1 MEFTI
6 YSIGDSAYLAQVL
19 NALAMICGT
28 GSFKT
33 LVAIGGVIGLLVM
46 GVQCIMTGTRQF
58 NIHQTLVG
66 MMAYMIMFGPS
77 CTVLIEDAYNG
88 TVRPVAN
95 VPIGPAVAG
104 SMISN
109 IGYGITDLF
118 EQAYNDDITLT
129 RKNTVEAMKALG
141 ELRSI
146 AADNSIIEAAS
157 ASLGSDVNLQL
168 SIDNYFRECTMTG
181 ITLGT
186 TTASQIYNQGIDG
199 LRFDSN
205 VYGTQ
210 VWLPSHVG
218 EFMTCTAAWQPL
230 KTAIDTAFRD
240 PRTIRSVNRLLG
252 IQTANGAVS
261 DNFDELD
268 NVYDMLTGAG
278 QSASNY
284 VKTAV
289 LERLYEQA
297 AAGTYRD
304 LNDLASAV
312 MVSTAIEQRNT
323 QWAAEQSMFLTT
335 MRPLMAFFEAFL
347 YAITPLMAMLMMMG
361 AFGMQLIGKY
371 FQLTVW
377 LQLWFPVL
385 SVTNL
390 YITMGARSE
399 LSNFLTDPVTFYGIN
414 QANQALQT
422 WVSTGGML
430 AAATP
435 LISLFILTGST
446 YAFTT
451 LTGRMSGGDHI
462 NEKIASPDTIQP
474 GAALAMMATKTFNGA
489 RGAVTTGAETMIP
502 KLNVAQN
509 LNAAKSASRSQLE
522 SDTQNVSQALVNELS
537 SGRSST
543 ESTTI
548 LESLGESISASHS
561 DLAQHIINTARSM
574 GFDVKAGT
582 QQAHQLVGAVTA
594 SAVANAGVGLD
605 GGTNLD
611 LGQTIRS
618 SWDAMKKKI
627 GLGSSDSQ
635 GTSGEQDSSARTINN
650 PDATNTNTINN
661 PVMGIVPNVQRQEEP
676 KKAQGSSRKDAPNV
690 SGQIG
695 LEGRAS
701 GSHTVSDTSGTS
713 NGTSTSSGVS
723 TTLNLSKSE
732 MASLV
737 DTMSKSIQKS
747 STETF
752 AETSGSSESSSLQKA
767 VSHLASSAKAYQEIS
782 TLSESVGVSQSYDF
796 VQFAHALN
804 TDKDALMYQ
813 YNLEE
818 ATKHFSPTQRE
829 KLNELTNQYRDMYGV
844 SDPKDARMAATLQ
857 YLQTDGGNEG
867 RAMLGEIIAKKMG
880 MHVANIDS
888 PNNQGIDRV
897 ESSESLKNAQLKEPN
912 KAWEAEQSRSQQIKK
927 DIENGDKVVSAKN
940 ANDKNETEQRG
951 LAYESKLK
959 KEAQEKEVHKLVQG
973 ERNDNNYATRI
984 EAFFGGGIQTVGQ
997 VQAGMNALGFTPAQ
1011 ISSFTE
1017 IKFRPDHQIGDEHH
1031 KTLLEDTRQLL
1042 GRPEKRDASG
1052 NMVYDND
1059 TITVTK
1065 AIERDLRTAF
1075 ENNNLAVLDNV
1086 LSFTQVSKGSHIQAF
1101 GAFSMTT
1108 NNSGSTGGNNVSSAG
1123 VNNSSSADVNI
1134 SGPVSINKFKNDDYT
1149 SELGVKER
1157 APLNSNHPGH
1167 TSDAAYRYAVVK
1179 ANQGEDK

>member
-268 NVYDMLTGAG
+268 NVYDMLTGVG

-489 RGAVTTGAETMIP
+489 RGAVTTGAETMMP
-502 KLNVAQN
+502 KMNVSQN
-509 LNAAKSASRSQLE
+509 IAAAMNESFSKMV
-522 SDTQNVSQALVNELS
+522 SDTQELS
-537 SGRSST
+537 KTLMSAITNGHSST
-543 ESTTI
+543 VSASL
-548 LESLGESISASHS
+548 LESVGENFAANHAEM
-561 DLAQHIINTARSM
+561 AQNVLNYFRSQ
-574 GFDVKAGT
+574 GFDFKAGT
-582 QQAHQLVGAVTA
+582 KQANQVLGAFATSVSAQAGTEVDLSLGGLLKKASDEVMGFLRSGSSGKTGDQNNQQGNGQSSNSTTAISGPFGPTVDNGIINPAQAFSGAVPLSGNSGKGGGGLVPVSV
-594 SAVANAGVGLD
+594 SAGLSANAS
-605 GGTNLD
+605 N
-611 LGQTIRS
+611 S
-618 SWDAMKKKI
+618 S
-627 GLGSSDSQ
+627 S
-635 GTSGEQDSSARTINN
+635 
-650 PDATNTNTINN
+650 
-661 PVMGIVPNVQRQEEP
+661 IV
-676 KKAQGSSRKDAPNV
+676 
-690 SGQIG
+690 
-695 LEGRAS
+695 
-701 GSHTVSDTSGTS
+701 DTSGTS
-713 NGTSTSSGVS
+713 NDTTTSGGVGHG
-723 TTLNLSKSE
+723 LNISE
-732 MASLV
+732 SDMASLV
-737 DTMSKSIQKS
+737 ETTNKALQKS
-747 STETF
+747 VSKVLT
-752 AETSGSSESSSLQKA
+752 ETSGSNESSSIQDA
-767 VSHLASSAKAYQEIS
+767 ATHLASSVKSYQELS

-818 ATKHFSPTQRE
+818 ATKHFSPKQRE
-829 KLNELTNQYRDMYGV
+829 ELNKLTNEYRDMYGV

-857 YLQTDGGNEG
+857 YLQTNGGNEG

-880 MHVANIDS
+880 MHVANVNA
-888 PNNQGIDRV
+888 PNNNGIEDVTPMSQKEQDDIRNKTSNQTDHYNPDEFKRISKDATKNPVDETYNDYKQGVHKRG
-897 ESSESLKNAQLKEPN
+897 SELEASLKIPQ
-912 KAWEAEQSRSQQIKK
+912 QQIAL
-927 DIENGDKVVSAKN
+927 DRLMAGVSSADYVSSDLKSMFGEGS
-940 ANDKNETEQRG
+940 KTREQNE
-951 LAYESKLK
+951 A
-959 KEAQEKEVHKLVQG
+959 AM
-973 ERNDNNYATRI
+973 
-984 EAFFGGGIQTVGQ
+984 FG
-997 VQAGMNALGFTPAQ
+997 LGFTKAQ
-1011 ISSFTE
+1011 SVAFSQIWADGGEISLES
-1017 IKFRPDHQIGDEHH
+1017 HNA
-1031 KTLLEDTRQLL
+1031 LLEDTRILL
-1042 GRPEKRDASG
+1042 GKPLQLDQNG
-1052 NMVYDND
+1052 NTVYDKD
-1059 TITVTK
+1059 TQVVTA
-1065 AIERDLRTAF
+1065 AIEHDFRQATDERNTGMLG
-1075 ENNNLAVLDNV
+1075 NV
-1086 LSFTQVSKGSHIQAF
+1086 LTFSQVSKNVVADVLGIKNGTLPTSSPTLDISNSQAIKQKEVSDNTQKKPKDEELNRTWQWYF
-1101 GAFSMTT
+1101 E
-1108 NNSGSTGGNNVSSAG
+1108 NSGIIGR
-1123 VNNSSSADVNI
+1123 D
-1134 SGPVSINKFKNDDYT
+1134 
-1149 SELGVKER
+1149 
-1157 APLNSNHPGH
+1157 
-1167 TSDAAYRYAVVK
+1167 
-1179 ANQGEDK
+1179 

>member
-46 GVQCIMTGTRQF
+46 GVQCIMTSTRQF

-474 GAALAMMATKTFNGA
+474 GAALAMMPTKTFNGA

-502 KLNVAQN
+502 KLNLAQN
-509 LNAAKSASRSQLE
+509 LNAAKSASRSQME
-522 SDTQNVSQALVNELS
+522 SDTNALSRTLVNS
-537 SGRSST
+537 ITSGRSST
-543 ESTTI
+543 LSANI
-548 LESLGESISASHS
+548 LESVGEDFAANHTEV
-561 DLAQHIINTARSM
+561 AQNVLNYLRSQ
-574 GFDVKAGT
+574 GFDFKAGT
-582 QQAHQLVGAVTA
+582 KQANQALGTFATSL
-594 SAVANAGVGLD
+594 SAD
-605 GGTNLD
+605 GGASFNFDPAGWLSKVTDMVGKVLP
-611 LGQTIRS
+611 S
-618 SWDAMKKKI
+618 SLEGGTGNQNPKQNI
-627 GLGSSDSQ
+627 GNSS
-635 GTSGEQDSSARTINN
+635 GTSSEGSAIFGPSTG
-650 PDATNTNTINN
+650 NTINS
-661 PVMGIVPNVQRQEEP
+661 PVAGFTE
-676 KKAQGSSRKDAPNV
+676 KTAQGEDSSGTVGSNNGNV
-690 SGQIG
+690 KSPFSIGIG
-695 LEGRAS
+695 LDAKATNS
-701 GSHTVSDTSGTS
+701 SSVVDTTGTS
-713 NGTSTSSGVS
+713 NDTATSGGVGYS
-723 TTLNLSKSE
+723 LNISQSD

-737 DTMSKSIQKS
+737 ETTKSALQKTASKVLS
-747 STETF
+747 
-752 AETSGSSESSSLQKA
+752 ETSGSNESSSLQDA
-767 VSHLASSAKAYQEIS
+767 VSHLATSSKAYQEVS
-782 TLSESVGVSQSYDF
+782 TVAESVGVSQSYDF

-804 TDKDALMYQ
+804 TDKDAWVYQ
-813 YNLEE
+813 HNLEE
-818 ATKHFSPTQRE
+818 ATKHLSPGQRQ
-829 KLNELTNQYRDMYGV
+829 KLNELMDYYHGPIGV
-844 SDPKDARMAATLQ
+844 TDAKDARMAATLQ
-857 YLQTDGGNEG
+857 YLQTNGGNEG

-880 MHVANIDS
+880 MHAANIDAS
-888 PNNQGIDRV
+888 NNLGIETVKPISEEDRPKRTPKDNYSEEEFSQMYSAATGAHSKV
-897 ESSESLKNAQLKEPN
+897 QSKYEGMKEKVNQSGHERDVAMKIPQQQLAINTLMAGVSGKDYASSSLRSMFGEGTRTLEQNEAAMFAFGFTKTQSIAFSKIWANSGEVSSENHNA
-912 KAWEAEQSRSQQIKK
+912 
-927 DIENGDKVVSAKN
+927 
-940 ANDKNETEQRG
+940 
-951 LAYESKLK
+951 
-959 KEAQEKEVHKLVQG
+959 
-973 ERNDNNYATRI
+973 
-984 EAFFGGGIQTVGQ
+984 
-997 VQAGMNALGFTPAQ
+997 
-1011 ISSFTE
+1011 
-1017 IKFRPDHQIGDEHH
+1017 
-1031 KTLLEDTRQLL
+1031 LLEDTRILL
-1042 GRPEKRDASG
+1042 GKPLNIDENG
-1052 NMVYDND
+1052 NTVYDAD
-1059 TITVTK
+1059 TKAVTA
-1065 AIERDLRTAF
+1065 AIERDFVQATKEQNTGMLG
-1075 ENNNLAVLDNV
+1075 NV
-1086 LSFTQVSKGSHIQAF
+1086 LTFSQVSKDILSDALGLKKGEAPTSNLKLNIPVSQ
-1101 GAFSMTT
+1101 TT
-1108 NNSGSTGGNNVSSAG
+1108 NQNSTSKENSEKKTDTEEERLKKWYRENYS
-1123 VNNSSSADVNI
+1123 VNGLD
-1134 SGPVSINKFKNDDYT
+1134 
-1149 SELGVKER
+1149 
-1157 APLNSNHPGH
+1157 
-1167 TSDAAYRYAVVK
+1167 
-1179 ANQGEDK
+1179 

>member
-462 NEKIASPDTIQP
+462 NEKIATPDTIQP

-489 RGAVTTGAETMIP
+489 RGAITTGAETMMP
-502 KLNVAQN
+502 KMNVAQN
-509 LNAAKSASRSQLE
+509 ITAAMNRSLSQMQSDTNAVSQTLVNDITSGRNSTLSASI
-522 SDTQNVSQALVNELS
+522 
-537 SGRSST
+537 T
-543 ESTTI
+543 ESV
-548 LESLGESISASHS
+548 GESVAANHTEF
-561 DLAQHIINTARSM
+561 AQSVINAARSM

-582 QQAHQLVGAVTA
+582 QQGNQLVGAVAVSMAADGRLGVSGGVDPGSYLQKAIGWLEKQVGNTA
-594 SAVANAGVGLD
+594 GGGATSQGSTTGADASSGGSAGVINPPVS
-605 GGTNLD
+605 GGN
-611 LGQTIRS
+611 
-618 SWDAMKKKI
+618 
-627 GLGSSDSQ
+627 
-635 GTSGEQDSSARTINN
+635 TINTPTVGFADN
-650 PDATNTNTINN
+650 SEKKEGATAKKGIGAAIPGFQANGGVGVDATN
-661 PVMGIVPNVQRQEEP
+661 
-676 KKAQGSSRKDAPNV
+676 SSSVR
-690 SGQIG
+690 
-695 LEGRAS
+695 
-701 GSHTVSDTSGTS
+701 DTSGTS
-713 NGTSTSSGVS
+713 TETSTSRGISS
-723 TTLNLSKSE
+723 SFNLSKSD
-732 MASLV
+732 MASIV
-737 DTMSKSIQKS
+737 ETTNKSLQKTAS
-747 STETF
+747 ETV
-752 AETSGSSESSSLQKA
+752 AKTSGSSESSSLQKA
-767 VSHLASSAKAYQEIS
+767 VSHLASSAKAYQEITTAS
-782 TLSESVGVSQSYDF
+782 DSVGVNQSYDF

-818 ATKHFSPTQRE
+818 ATKHFSPKQRE
-829 KLNELTNQYRDMYGV
+829 ELNKLTDEYRYMYGV

-857 YLQTDGGNEG
+857 YLQTNGGNEG

-880 MHVANIDS
+880 MNAVSTEAPSNKGIDAVVPMSDSLRNADMKKPTDNYSQENFDRITQDVEKGEHKVFSANEDNLNKVSDVANEQERIRKKNDQEIALHS
-888 PNNQGIDRV
+888 LMAGVPNKEYAASKMNMLCGEGYQNLDQ
-897 ESSESLKNAQLKEPN
+897 SESAM
-912 KAWEAEQSRSQQIKK
+912 
-927 DIENGDKVVSAKN
+927 
-940 ANDKNETEQRG
+940 
-951 LAYESKLK
+951 
-959 KEAQEKEVHKLVQG
+959 EK
-973 ERNDNNYATRI
+973 
-984 EAFFGGGIQTVGQ
+984 
-997 VQAGMNALGFTPAQ
+997 MGFTRAQ
-1011 ISSFTE
+1011 SSSYSE
-1017 IKFRPDHQIGDEHH
+1017 IRIRGEIGPEHH
-1031 KTLLEDTRQLL
+1031 RALLEDTRVLL
-1042 GRPEKRDASG
+1042 GKPALKDEAG
-1052 NMVYDND
+1052 NTVYDDD
-1059 TITVTK
+1059 TKAVTA
-1065 AIERDLRTAF
+1065 AIERDFVQASKERNVSMLS
-1075 ENNNLAVLDNV
+1075 NV
-1086 LSFTQVSKGSHIQAF
+1086 L
-1101 GAFSMTT
+1101 AFSKLSQDL
-1108 NNSGSTGGNNVSSAG
+1108 SGNVFGSGRHNMSPSGENLSLKIPRKPSERPNYEAG
-1123 VNNSSSADVNI
+1123 VKQGIPIDE
-1134 SGPVSINKFKNDDYT
+1134 D
-1149 SELGVKER
+1149 
-1157 APLNSNHPGH
+1157 HPGYEEGNLRKLAE
-1167 TSDAAYRYAVVK
+1167 TIGQNMD
-1179 ANQGEDK
+1179 

>member
-230 KTAIDTAFRD
+230 KTAIDTAFRA

-304 LNDLASAV
+304 LNDLASAI

-335 MRPLMAFFEAFL
+335 IRPLMAFFEAFL

-462 NEKIASPDTIQP
+462 NEKIATPDTIQP
-474 GAALAMMATKTFNGA
+474 GAALAMMSTKTFNGA

-502 KLNVAQN
+502 KLNLAQN
-509 LNAAKSASRSQLE
+509 LNAAMSASRSQME
-522 SDTQNVSQALVNELS
+522 SDTNALSRTLVNS
-537 SGRSST
+537 ITSGRSST
-543 ESTTI
+543 LSANI
-548 LESLGESISASHS
+548 LESVGEDFAANHTEV
-561 DLAQHIINTARSM
+561 AQNVLNYLRSQ
-574 GFDVKAGT
+574 GFDFKAGT
-582 QQAHQLVGAVTA
+582 KQANQALGTFATSL
-594 SAVANAGVGLD
+594 SAD
-605 GGTNLD
+605 GGASFNFDPAGWLSKVTDMVGKVLPSSVEGGTGD
-611 LGQTIRS
+611 TINS
-618 SWDAMKKKI
+618 PVADFTEKTA
-627 GLGSSDSQ
+627 Q
-635 GTSGEQDSSARTINN
+635 GEDSSGTVGSNN
-650 PDATNTNTINN
+650 GNVKSPFSIGIRLDAKATN
-661 PVMGIVPNVQRQEEP
+661 
-676 KKAQGSSRKDAPNV
+676 SSSV
-690 SGQIG
+690 
-695 LEGRAS
+695 
-701 GSHTVSDTSGTS
+701 VDTTGTS
-713 NGTSTSSGVS
+713 NDTATSGGVGYS
-723 TTLNLSKSE
+723 VNISQSD

-737 DTMSKSIQKS
+737 ETTKSALQKTASKVLS
-747 STETF
+747 
-752 AETSGSSESSSLQKA
+752 ETSGSNESSSLQDA
-767 VSHLASSAKAYQEIS
+767 VSHLPTSSKAYQEVS
-782 TLSESVGVSQSYDF
+782 TVAESVGVSQSYDF

-804 TDKDALMYQ
+804 TDKDAWVYQ
-813 YNLEE
+813 HNLEE
-818 ATKHFSPTQRE
+818 ATKHFSPEQRQE
-829 KLNELTNQYRDMYGV
+829 LNRLTNNYRDTFGV
-844 SDPKDARMAATLQ
+844 TDPKDARMAATLQ
-857 YLQTDGGNEG
+857 YLQTNGGNEG

-888 PNNQGIDRV
+888 PNNQGMDSV
-897 ESSESLKNAQLKEPN
+897 EPMSESDQNVRLTEPKADLNAAQKRSKEIHN
-912 KAWEAEQSRSQQIKK
+912 EIKSGNDVVK
-927 DIENGDKVVSAKN
+927 DKYDEDEERTN
-940 ANDKNETEQRG
+940 ANGAK
-951 LAYESKLK
+951 K
-959 KEAQEKEVHKLVQG
+959 KEL
-973 ERNDNNYATRI
+973 
-984 EAFFGGGIQTVGQ
+984 
-997 VQAGMNALGFTPAQ
+997 
-1011 ISSFTE
+1011 
-1017 IKFRPDHQIGDEHH
+1017 
-1031 KTLLEDTRQLL
+1031 
-1042 GRPEKRDASG
+1042 
-1052 NMVYDND
+1052 
-1059 TITVTK
+1059 
-1065 AIERDLRTAF
+1065 
-1075 ENNNLAVLDNV
+1075 
-1086 LSFTQVSKGSHIQAF
+1086 
-1101 GAFSMTT
+1101 
-1108 NNSGSTGGNNVSSAG
+1108 
-1123 VNNSSSADVNI
+1123 
-1134 SGPVSINKFKNDDYT
+1134 
-1149 SELGVKER
+1149 
-1157 APLNSNHPGH
+1157 
-1167 TSDAAYRYAVVK
+1167 
-1179 ANQGEDK
+1179 

>member
-462 NEKIASPDTIQP
+462 NEKIATPDTIQP

-489 RGAVTTGAETMIP
+489 RGAITTGAETMMP
-502 KLNVAQN
+502 KMNVAQN
-509 LNAAKSASRSQLE
+509 ITAAKNRSRSQLE
-522 SDTQNVSQALVNELS
+522 SDTQNVSRALVNELS

-561 DLAQHIINTARSM
+561 DLAQNIINTARAM
-574 GFDVKAGT
+574 GFNVQAGT
-582 QQAHQLVGAVTA
+582 QQGNQLVGTVTA
-594 SAVANAGVGLD
+594 SIVGNAGGKLSGAKSFD
-605 GGTNLD
+605 IAETL
-611 LGQTIRS
+611 
-618 SWDAMKKKI
+618 K
-627 GLGSSDSQ
+627 GLGDSFKSMFGRGATDGQ
-635 GTSGEQDSSARTINN
+635 STSQPGTSGGQDSSASTINN
-650 PDATNTNTINN
+650 PGTTSTINN
-661 PVMGIVPNVQRQEEP
+661 PGM
-676 KKAQGSSRKDAPNV
+676 SLAPNAQKGGGSKTTKTADDDTDPTL
-690 SGQIG
+690 SGNIG
-695 LEGRAS
+695 LEGRVS
-701 GSHTVSDTSGTS
+701 GTHTVSDTSGTS
-713 NGTSTSSGVS
+713 NDTSTSSGVNTS
-723 TTLNLSKSE
+723 INISESE

-737 DTMSKSIQKS
+737 DTMSKSIQKTS
-747 STETF
+747 SETF
-752 AETSGSSESSSLQKA
+752 AKTSGSSELSSLQSA

-880 MHVANIDS
+880 MHVADIDS
-888 PNNQGIDRV
+888 PNNHDIDNV
-897 ESSESLKNAQLKEPN
+897 ETMSESDQNVRLNKPTVDLNDAEKRSEQTAEEIGSGKDAVYAKYDKDNKTTKEN
-912 KAWEAEQSRSQQIKK
+912 GEEKARIIKK
-927 DIENGDKVVSAKN
+927 DQQ
-940 ANDKNETEQRG
+940 ETEV
-951 LAYESKLK
+951 Y
-959 KEAQEKEVHKLVQG
+959 KLVQG
-973 ERNDNNYATRI
+973 KQYNANWASVIDK
-984 EAFFGGGIQTVGQ
+984 AFGRGVKNLGQ
-997 VQAGMNALGFTPAQ
+997 VEASMHALGFTDAQ

-1017 IKFRPDHQIGDEHH
+1017 IQFRPNHEIGEQHH
-1031 KTLLEDTRQLL
+1031 KALLEDTRKLL
-1042 GRPEKRDASG
+1042 GKPEERDASG
-1052 NMVYDND
+1052 NIVYDKD
-1059 TITVTK
+1059 TVTVTN
-1065 AIERDLRTAF
+1065 AIERDFRKAYET
-1075 ENNNLAVLDNV
+1075 NDLAKLSNV
-1086 LSFTQVSKGSHIQAF
+1086 LSFTKVSEDYWKK
-1101 GAFSMTT
+1101 T
-1108 NNSGSTGGNNVSSAG
+1108 SA
-1123 VNNSSSADVNI
+1123 SASNDKAVNI
-1134 SGPVSINKFKNDDYT
+1134 TPVNTESPISEEGAREGYPIYQNHKDFK
-1149 SELGVKER
+1149 
-1157 APLNSNHPGH
+1157 PGNPYGY
-1167 TSDAAYRYAVVK
+1167 AAAK
-1179 ANQGEDK
+1179 SLAGEDK

>member
-377 LQLWFPVL
+377 LQLWFPVGTL
-385 SVTNL
+385 QLPDGPRNL
-390 YITMGARSE
+390 LRDQPSQPGVANLGVDGRDAGCGHAPHFAFHPDGLDLRLHDPDGPHVGRRSYQREDRYARYDPARRGAR
-399 LSNFLTDPVTFYGIN
+399 D
-414 QANQALQT
+414 
-422 WVSTGGML
+422 
-430 AAATP
+430 
-435 LISLFILTGST
+435 
-446 YAFTT
+446 
-451 LTGRMSGGDHI
+451 D
-462 NEKIASPDTIQP
+462 
-474 GAALAMMATKTFNGA
+474 
-489 RGAVTTGAETMIP
+489 
-502 KLNVAQN
+502 
-509 LNAAKSASRSQLE
+509 
-522 SDTQNVSQALVNELS
+522 
-537 SGRSST
+537 
-543 ESTTI
+543 
-548 LESLGESISASHS
+548 
-561 DLAQHIINTARSM
+561 
-574 GFDVKAGT
+574 
-582 QQAHQLVGAVTA
+582 
-594 SAVANAGVGLD
+594 
-605 GGTNLD
+605 
-611 LGQTIRS
+611 
-618 SWDAMKKKI
+618 
-627 GLGSSDSQ
+627 
-635 GTSGEQDSSARTINN
+635 
-650 PDATNTNTINN
+650 
-661 PVMGIVPNVQRQEEP
+661 
-676 KKAQGSSRKDAPNV
+676 
-690 SGQIG
+690 
-695 LEGRAS
+695 
-701 GSHTVSDTSGTS
+701 
-713 NGTSTSSGVS
+713 
-723 TTLNLSKSE
+723 
-732 MASLV
+732 
-737 DTMSKSIQKS
+737 
-747 STETF
+747 
-752 AETSGSSESSSLQKA
+752 
-767 VSHLASSAKAYQEIS
+767 
-782 TLSESVGVSQSYDF
+782 
-796 VQFAHALN
+796 
-804 TDKDALMYQ
+804 
-813 YNLEE
+813 
-818 ATKHFSPTQRE
+818 
-829 KLNELTNQYRDMYGV
+829 
-844 SDPKDARMAATLQ
+844 
-857 YLQTDGGNEG
+857 
-867 RAMLGEIIAKKMG
+867 
-880 MHVANIDS
+880 
-888 PNNQGIDRV
+888 
-897 ESSESLKNAQLKEPN
+897 
-912 KAWEAEQSRSQQIKK
+912 
-927 DIENGDKVVSAKN
+927 
-940 ANDKNETEQRG
+940 
-951 LAYESKLK
+951 
-959 KEAQEKEVHKLVQG
+959 
-973 ERNDNNYATRI
+973 
-984 EAFFGGGIQTVGQ
+984 
-997 VQAGMNALGFTPAQ
+997 
-1011 ISSFTE
+1011 
-1017 IKFRPDHQIGDEHH
+1017 GDEDLQRRPWSHH
-1031 KTLLEDTRQLL
+1031 DRCGNHDAED
-1042 GRPEKRDASG
+1042 
-1052 NMVYDND
+1052 
-1059 TITVTK
+1059 
-1065 AIERDLRTAF
+1065 ER
-1075 ENNNLAVLDNV
+1075 
-1086 LSFTQVSKGSHIQAF
+1086 GSEH
-1101 GAFSMTT
+1101 
-1108 NNSGSTGGNNVSSAG
+1108 
-1123 VNNSSSADVNI
+1123 
-1134 SGPVSINKFKNDDYT
+1134 
-1149 SELGVKER
+1149 
-1157 APLNSNHPGH
+1157 HCGH
-1167 TSDAAYRYAVVK
+1167 EQES
-1179 ANQGEDK
+1179 

>member
-199 LRFDSN
+199 LRFDST

-462 NEKIASPDTIQP
+462 NEKIATPDTIQP

-502 KLNVAQN
+502 KLNLAQN

-522 SDTQNVSQALVNELS
+522 SDTNALSRTLTNDIT
-537 SGRSST
+537 SGRSNTLSASIT
-543 ESTTI
+543 ESV
-548 LESLGESISASHS
+548 GESVAANHTEF
-561 DLAQHIINTARSM
+561 AQSVINAARSM

-582 QQAHQLVGAVTA
+582 QQANQLVGSVAVSMAADGRLGVGGNFTPNSYLQKGIDWLEKQYGNTTGGGA
-594 SAVANAGVGLD
+594 SAQGATQGSTTGGEASSGGSAGVINSPVIGGGSINPPGMGLID
-605 GGTNLD
+605 NSAKKEGAPAKQGVGIPGFQANGGV
-611 LGQTIRS
+611 GV
-618 SWDAMKKKI
+618 
-627 GLGSSDSQ
+627 
-635 GTSGEQDSSARTINN
+635 
-650 PDATNTNTINN
+650 DATN
-661 PVMGIVPNVQRQEEP
+661 
-676 KKAQGSSRKDAPNV
+676 SSSVR
-690 SGQIG
+690 G
-695 LEGRAS
+695 
-701 GSHTVSDTSGTS
+701 TSGTS
-713 NGTSTSSGVS
+713 NETSTSRGISS
-723 TTLNLSKSE
+723 SFNLSKSD
-732 MASLV
+732 MASIV
-737 DTMSKSIQKS
+737 ETTNKSLQKTAS
-747 STETF
+747 EIS
-752 AETSGSSESSSLQKA
+752 AETSGSSESSSLQNA
-767 VSHLASSAKAYQEIS
+767 VSHLASSAKAYQELS
-782 TLSESVGVSQSYDF
+782 TLSDSVGVSQSYDF

-804 TDKDALMYQ
+804 SDKDAWVYQ
-813 YNLEE
+813 HNLEE
-818 ATKHFSPTQRE
+818 ATKHFSPEQRQE
-829 KLNELTNQYRDMYGV
+829 LNRLTNNYRDTFGV
-844 SDPKDARMAATLQ
+844 TDPKDARMAATLQ
-857 YLQTDGGNEG
+857 YLQTNGGNEG

-880 MHVANIDS
+880 MHVATIDA
-888 PNNQGIDRV
+888 PNNNV
-897 ESSESLKNAQLKEPN
+897 ESVVPMSESDRKAKLNKPKPTEDFTLNSDDIRKDVRQGGEKVISTNENNLKEVT
-912 KAWEAEQSRSQQIKK
+912 KVAKDHEWARKK
-927 DIENGDKVVSAKN
+927 DDQEIALHSLMAGVPDKDYAASKMNMLCGEGYQNLDQSESAM
-940 ANDKNETEQRG
+940 
-951 LAYESKLK
+951 
-959 KEAQEKEVHKLVQG
+959 EK
-973 ERNDNNYATRI
+973 A
-984 EAFFGGGIQTVGQ
+984 
-997 VQAGMNALGFTPAQ
+997 GFTRAQ
-1011 ISSFTE
+1011 VSSYSE
-1017 IKFRPDHQIGDEHH
+1017 IRIRGEIGPEHH
-1031 KTLLEDTRQLL
+1031 KALLDDTRVLLGKPIEKDESGAIVYDEDT
-1042 GRPEKRDASG
+1042 KA
-1052 NMVYDND
+1052 
-1059 TITVTK
+1059 VTA
-1065 AIERDLRTAF
+1065 AIERDFIQASKERNVGMLS
-1075 ENNNLAVLDNV
+1075 NV
-1086 LSFTQVSKGSHIQAF
+1086 L
-1101 GAFSMTT
+1101 AFSKLSQDL
-1108 NNSGSTGGNNVSSAG
+1108 SGSVFGSDRHNMPPSGENLSLNIPRKPTERPNYEAG
-1123 VNNSSSADVNI
+1123 VKQGIPIDE
-1134 SGPVSINKFKNDDYT
+1134 D
-1149 SELGVKER
+1149 
-1157 APLNSNHPGH
+1157 HPGYEEGNLRKLAE
-1167 TSDAAYRYAVVK
+1167 TIGQNMD
-1179 ANQGEDK
+1179 

>member
-522 SDTQNVSQALVNELS
+522 SDTQNVSRALVNELS

-561 DLAQHIINTARSM
+561 ELAQNIINTARSM
-574 GFDVKAGT
+574 GFNVQAGT
-582 QQAHQLVGAVTA
+582 QQGNQLVGTVAA
-594 SAVANAGVGLD
+594 SIVGNAGGNLSGAKSFDIGKTVQGVVDTFKAKFGWGSAD
-605 GGTNLD
+605 G
-611 LGQTIRS
+611 
-618 SWDAMKKKI
+618 
-627 GLGSSDSQ
+627 Q
-635 GTSGEQDSSARTINN
+635 GTSQQAGSGTPTINN
-650 PDATNTNTINN
+650 PMIGSDGSIN
-661 PVMGIVPNVQRQEEP
+661 PIVMGLKGNPQEQEESIQTP
-676 KKAQGSSRKDAPNV
+676 EGGDKNKKQV
-690 SGQIG
+690 FSGQIG
-695 LEGRAS
+695 MEGRVS
-701 GSHTVSDTSGTS
+701 GTHTVSDTSGTS
-713 NGTSTSSGVS
+713 NDTSTSSGVGMS
-723 TTLNLSKSE
+723 VNLSESE

-747 STETF
+747 SSETF
-752 AETSGSSESSSLQKA
+752 AETSGSSESSSLQNA
-767 VSHLASSAKAYQEIS
+767 VSHLASSAKAYQELS
-782 TLSESVGVSQSYDF
+782 TLSDSVGVSQSYDF

-804 TDKDALMYQ
+804 SDKDAWVYQ
-813 YNLEE
+813 HNLEE
-818 ATKHFSPTQRE
+818 ATKHFSPEQRQE
-829 KLNELTNQYRDMYGV
+829 LNRLTNNYRDTFGV
-844 SDPKDARMAATLQ
+844 TDPKDARMAATLQ
-857 YLQTDGGNEG
+857 YLQTNGGNEG

-888 PNNQGIDRV
+888 PNNQGMDSV
-897 ESSESLKNAQLKEPN
+897 EPMSESDQNVRLTEPKADLNAAQKRSKEIHN
-912 KAWEAEQSRSQQIKK
+912 EIKSGNDVVKDKYDEDEERTNANGAKKEGIIKK
-927 DIENGDKVVSAKN
+927 EQQ
-940 ANDKNETEQRG
+940 ETEV
-951 LAYESKLK
+951 Y
-959 KEAQEKEVHKLVQG
+959 KLVQG
-973 ERNDNNYATRI
+973 KQYDSNWASKI
-984 EAFFGGGIQTVGQ
+984 ESFFGGGVKTRGQ
-997 VQAGMNALGFTPAQ
+997 VEASMHALGFTDAQ

-1017 IKFRPDHQIGDEHH
+1017 IQFRPNHEIGEQHH
-1031 KTLLEDTRQLL
+1031 KALLEDTRRLL
-1042 GRPEKRDASG
+1042 GKPEERDASG
-1052 NMVYDND
+1052 NVIYDND
-1059 TITVTK
+1059 TITVTN
-1065 AIERDLRTAF
+1065 AMERDFRQAF
-1075 ENNNLAVLDNV
+1075 ETNDIAKLTNV
-1086 LSFTQVSKGSHIQAF
+1086 LSFTKVSEDYWK
-1101 GAFSMTT
+1101 TT
-1108 NNSGSTGGNNVSSAG
+1108 SSASPNKG
-1123 VNNSSSADVNI
+1123 VNINPVQTAEPISEEGEDVGYPIYEDHKGFTKNNR
-1134 SGPVSINKFKNDDYT
+1134 INYSFMKSFN
-1149 SELGVKER
+1149 
-1157 APLNSNHPGH
+1157 
-1167 TSDAAYRYAVVK
+1167 
-1179 ANQGEDK
+1179 GEDK

>member
-522 SDTQNVSQALVNELS
+522 SDTQNVSRALVNELS

-561 DLAQHIINTARSM
+561 ELAQNIINTARSM
-574 GFDVKAGT
+574 GFDVQAGT
-582 QQAHQLVGAVTA
+582 QQGNQLVGTVAA
-594 SAVANAGVGLD
+594 SIVGNAGGNLSGAKSFDIGKTVQGVVDTFKAKFGWGSAD
-605 GGTNLD
+605 G
-611 LGQTIRS
+611 
-618 SWDAMKKKI
+618 
-627 GLGSSDSQ
+627 Q
-635 GTSGEQDSSARTINN
+635 GTSQQAGSGTPTINN
-650 PDATNTNTINN
+650 PMIGSDGSIN
-661 PVMGIVPNVQRQEEP
+661 PIVMGLKGNPQEQEESIQTP
-676 KKAQGSSRKDAPNV
+676 EGGDKNKKQV
-690 SGQIG
+690 FSGQIG
-695 LEGRAS
+695 MEGRVS
-701 GSHTVSDTSGTS
+701 GTHTVSDTSGTS
-713 NGTSTSSGVS
+713 NDTSTSSGVGMS
-723 TTLNLSKSE
+723 VNLSESE

-747 STETF
+747 SSETF
-752 AETSGSSESSSLQKA
+752 AETSGSSESSSLQNA
-767 VSHLASSAKAYQEIS
+767 VSHLASSAKAYQELS
-782 TLSESVGVSQSYDF
+782 TLSDSVGVSQSYDF

-804 TDKDALMYQ
+804 SDKDAWVYQ
-813 YNLEE
+813 HNLEE
-818 ATKHFSPTQRE
+818 ATKHFSPEQRQE
-829 KLNELTNQYRDMYGV
+829 LNRLTNNYRDTFGV
-844 SDPKDARMAATLQ
+844 TDPKDARMAATLQ
-857 YLQTDGGNEG
+857 YLQTNGGNEG

-888 PNNQGIDRV
+888 PNNHGMDSV
-897 ESSESLKNAQLKEPN
+897 EPMSESDQNVRLTEPKADLNAAQKRSKEILN
-912 KAWEAEQSRSQQIKK
+912 EIKSGNDVVKDKYDEDEERTNANGAKKEGIIKK
-927 DIENGDKVVSAKN
+927 EQQ
-940 ANDKNETEQRG
+940 ETEV
-951 LAYESKLK
+951 Y
-959 KEAQEKEVHKLVQG
+959 KLVQG
-973 ERNDNNYATRI
+973 KQYNANWASVIDK
-984 EAFFGGGIQTVGQ
+984 AFGRGVKNLGQ
-997 VQAGMNALGFTPAQ
+997 VEASMHALGFTDAQ

-1017 IKFRPDHQIGDEHH
+1017 IQFRPNHEIGEQHH
-1031 KTLLEDTRQLL
+1031 KALLEDTRKLL
-1042 GRPEKRDASG
+1042 GKPEERDASG
-1052 NMVYDND
+1052 NIVYDKD
-1059 TITVTK
+1059 TVTVTN
-1065 AIERDLRTAF
+1065 AIERDFRKAYET
-1075 ENNNLAVLDNV
+1075 NDLAKLSNV
-1086 LSFTQVSKGSHIQAF
+1086 LSFTKVSEDYWKK
-1101 GAFSMTT
+1101 T
-1108 NNSGSTGGNNVSSAG
+1108 SA
-1123 VNNSSSADVNI
+1123 SASNDKAVNI
-1134 SGPVSINKFKNDDYT
+1134 TPVNTESPISEEGAREGYPIYQNHKDFK
-1149 SELGVKER
+1149 
-1157 APLNSNHPGH
+1157 PSNPYGY
-1167 TSDAAYRYAVVK
+1167 AAAK
-1179 ANQGEDK
+1179 SLAGEDK